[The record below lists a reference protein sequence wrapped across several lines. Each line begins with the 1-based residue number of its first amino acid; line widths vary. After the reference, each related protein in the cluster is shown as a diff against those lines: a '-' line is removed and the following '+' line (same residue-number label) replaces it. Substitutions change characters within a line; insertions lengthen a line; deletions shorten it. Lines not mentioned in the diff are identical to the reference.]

1 MEPPI
6 TNECDALR
14 EEVAMLE
21 AENRRLRAELLEARK
36 VPAVPE
42 AAIRAVWEAGCRFE
56 SETGVDIA
64 YFTDDPWPQNA
75 EKVGRVFVE
84 AMRDA

>member
-1 MEPPI
+1 MESPI

-21 AENRRLRAELLEARK
+21 AENRRLRAELIELRK

-42 AAIRAVWEAGCRFE
+42 AAIRAVWEHGCR
-56 SETGVDIA
+56 A
-64 YFTDDPWPQNA
+64 A
-75 EKVGRVFVE
+75 EEDGEHFSHYQDHAEEVGRVFVE
-84 AMRDA
+84 ALCDA